1 MKRNETFEL
10 VLTSLFVALIFLMG
24 FVPQIGFITLVPGN
38 PITIIHIPVLLAAVL
53 FRRKYAFIPA
63 LAFGV
68 VSLLQAL
75 MNQVG
80 FNVAF
85 INPMV
90 SIVPR
95 LLFAVAVHFLY
106 QLLKKVVDNPVGY
119 TLTLIGIGIIT
130 VGGIILGVNE
140 IFKALDQV
148 WIIIIALSI
157 ILLFAG
163 TYFYLYKKH
172 NYKSLLVPSLFILGT
187 LIHTILVVVF
197 ASIFSYDVLV
207 TVFGSTDIAAILVYL
222 VGFNGM
228 MEAVVAALIGTP
240 IFLVLISVPV
250 VQNRLLKD

>member
-90 SIVPR
+90 SILPR
-95 LLFAVAVHFLY
+95 ILFAVAVHFLY
-106 QLLKKVVDNPVGY
+106 QLLKKVVDKPEG
-119 TLTLIGIGIIT
+119 
-130 VGGIILGVNE
+130 
-140 IFKALDQV
+140 
-148 WIIIIALSI
+148 
-157 ILLFAG
+157 ILL
-163 TYFYLYKKH
+163 L
-172 NYKSLLVPSLFILGT
+172 
-187 LIHTILVVVF
+187 
-197 ASIFSYDVLV
+197 
-207 TVFGSTDIAAILVYL
+207 
-222 VGFNGM
+222 
-228 MEAVVAALIGTP
+228 
-240 IFLVLISVPV
+240 
-250 VQNRLLKD
+250 